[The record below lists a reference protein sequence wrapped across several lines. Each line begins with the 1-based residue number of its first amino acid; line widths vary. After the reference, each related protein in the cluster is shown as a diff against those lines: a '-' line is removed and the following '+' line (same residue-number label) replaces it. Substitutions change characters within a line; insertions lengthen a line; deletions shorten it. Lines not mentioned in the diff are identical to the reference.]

1 MNKNNV
7 IQVFYDGKVVGQ
19 LAMRG
24 HSTSFEYDDDW
35 IKTGFPISP
44 FSLPLEKQVF
54 TPLSLIS
61 TDYSVPLQIV
71 YQMLGDSFY

>member
-7 IQVFYDGKVVGQ
+7 IQVFYDGKVVGL

-54 TPLSLIS
+54 TLLSLIS

-71 YQMLGDSFY
+71 YRCLGTAFC

>member
-44 FSLPLEKQVF
+44 FSSCAQIAASIFSSFLTQQ
-54 TPLSLIS
+54 
-61 TDYSVPLQIV
+61 SVL
-71 YQMLGDSFY
+71 

>member
-54 TPLSLIS
+54 TPTKPS